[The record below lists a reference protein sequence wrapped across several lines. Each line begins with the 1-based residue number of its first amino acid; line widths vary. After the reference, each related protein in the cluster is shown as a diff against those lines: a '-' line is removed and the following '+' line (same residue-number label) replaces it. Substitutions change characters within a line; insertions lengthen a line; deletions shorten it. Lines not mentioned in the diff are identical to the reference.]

1 MASAAFP
8 ELLTRIEE
16 SAKHT
21 DQQIAAENNL
31 RDTLLE
37 IVAAG
42 FTSHGLSDSDQP
54 IAAQAEVIHS
64 LATKCVSSAF
74 VTWSHRMT
82 IEYIDRWA
90 SAEVKDL
97 YLAELR
103 EGKRVGSTA
112 LATALADKS
121 GKELLPITFEEV
133 DGEFVIH
140 GVIPWASNLY
150 DDTLIVF
157 AARNEETEERVVF
170 TSVLSAAGTSVKP
183 AGELLGLNATSSGTV
198 KFDGLRVPAANV
210 LTRDVNLFL
219 GQMRPRFLV
228 LQSAF
233 CLGLTKASLDSIATA
248 PSAGPF
254 AEDIAR
260 FQAEY
265 ERLTAES
272 VRLSKSLEVYPAP
285 GNGHSPLD
293 FLKLRLGA
301 AELAQ
306 ATARVELATIGGR
319 GYYSASDTSRRI
331 RESLFL
337 SVQAPTE
344 GSLRWEISQLAS

>member
-1 MASAAFP
+1 MADAAFT
-8 ELLTRIEE
+8 ELLTRVEE

-21 DQQIAAENNL
+21 DQIIATDNNL
-31 RDTLLE
+31 RETLLG

-42 FTSHGLSDSDQP
+42 FTAHGLSNSAKP
-54 IAAQAEVIHS
+54 ISAQAEVIHS

-90 SAEVKDL
+90 ASEIKEQ
-97 YLAELR
+97 YLDELR

-150 DDTLIVF
+150 EDTLIVF
-157 AARNEETEERVVF
+157 AARNEETEERVIF
-170 TSVLSAAGTSVKP
+170 ASVLSAAGTAVKP

-198 KFDGLRVPAANV
+198 KFDGLRLPAANV
-210 LTRDVNLFL
+210 LTRDVNHFL

-254 AEDIAR
+254 ADDIASFHR
-260 FQAEY
+260 EY

-272 VRLSKSLEVYPAP
+272 VRLSQLLEVFPVP

-306 ATARVELATIGGR
+306 ATTRVELATIGGR

>member
-1 MASAAFP
+1 MAAPAFS

-16 SAKHT
+16 SAKYT
-21 DQQIAAENNL
+21 DQRISADQNL

-37 IVAAG
+37 IVASG
-42 FTSHGLSDSDQP
+42 FTAHGLSDSSEP
-54 IAAQAEVIHS
+54 ISAQAEIIHA

-90 SAEVKDL
+90 SDEIKAE
-97 YLAELR
+97 YLEELR
-103 EGKRVGSTA
+103 LGKRVGSTA

-133 DGEFVIH
+133 DGDFVIN

-150 DDTLIVF
+150 NDTLIVF
-157 AARNEETEERVVF
+157 AARNETTEERVVF
-170 TSVLSAAGTSVKP
+170 TSVLSAPGTSVKP
-183 AGELLGLNATSSGTV
+183 AGELLGLNATASGTV
-198 KFDGLRVPAANV
+198 KFEGLRIPSANI

-228 LQSAF
+228 LQTAF
-233 CLGLTKASLDSIATA
+233 CLGLTKASLDAIATA
-248 PSAGPF
+248 PSAAPF
-254 AEDIAR
+254 ARDIEA
-260 FQAEY
+260 FNAEY
-265 ERLTAES
+265 QRLTGELH
-272 VRLSKSLEVYPAP
+272 RLSSALEVYPAP

-293 FLKLRLGA
+293 YLRLRLNS

-306 ATARVELATIGGR
+306 AATRVELATIGGR